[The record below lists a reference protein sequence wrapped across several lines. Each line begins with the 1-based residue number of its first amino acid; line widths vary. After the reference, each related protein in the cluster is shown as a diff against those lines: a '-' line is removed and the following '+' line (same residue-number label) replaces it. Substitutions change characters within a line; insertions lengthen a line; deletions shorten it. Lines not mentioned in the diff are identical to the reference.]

1 MKKLFVWFKNHSSNR
16 GIAMLIVLVMI
27 AIMLPI
33 AFDMNSNAKLEYEL
47 AMQYKKKA
55 EARSL
60 AESGANFAVVVF
72 DLQKQLETSLKQFFG
87 DGAASFEIWDIV
99 PFDTAVLR
107 EFTAAGPFADIT
119 DIYEQDEVDEAG
131 SAKDGEE
138 KENNLQKEDDGDP
151 FFEFPGDFRLAF
163 ANEDGKININMLD
176 SSMSD
181 SIVSILQSMISDELY
196 DFVFVEG
203 SDRVD
208 FVSREELIA
217 NIKDWI
223 DMAGGD
229 SPLYDDFFP
238 SYKLKNARLDTLDEL
253 YMVYGV
259 NNVVYKILNPYVTI
273 YSTGKINIA
282 KAEYQMLEAIIRAY
296 AEDKSLSIFSND
308 DAMRELMGKVLAE
321 RAKTSFAK
329 VDDFIS
335 VVTAE
340 GITLNSNVKNIL
352 EVKGSIYKIV
362 STGEKDGVES
372 TVEMV
377 VDREGNLY
385 YYREQ

>member
-1 MKKLFVWFKNHSSNR
+1 
-16 GIAMLIVLVMI
+16 MLIVIVMI

-33 AFDMNSNAKLEYEL
+33 AFDMNSNAKVEYEL

-55 EARSL
+55 EARAL
-60 AESGANFAVVVF
+60 AQSGANFAVVVF
-72 DLQKQLETSLKQFFG
+72 DLQKQLETSLKQFLG
-87 DGAASFEIWDIV
+87 DSAASFEIWDIV
-99 PFDTAVLR
+99 PFDTAILR

-119 DIYEQDEVDEAG
+119 DIYKKEEAEEKSSGDKGTEG
-131 SAKDGEE
+131 SAAV
-138 KENNLQKEDDGDP
+138 QKEDEGDP
-151 FFEFPGDFRLAF
+151 FFEFPGDFSLAF
-163 ANEDGKININMLD
+163 ANEDGKINLNMLD

-181 SIVSILQSMISDELY
+181 SIVSILQSMISDDIY

-203 SDRVD
+203 TDRKE

-229 SPLYDDFFP
+229 SPLYDDFIP

-259 NNVVYKILNPYVTI
+259 NNVIYKILYPYITI
-273 YSTGKINIA
+273 YSTGKINIV
-282 KAEYQMLEAIIRAY
+282 KADYQMLEAIIRAY
-296 AEDKSLSIFSND
+296 AEDKSLSIFSNE

-321 RAKTSFAK
+321 RAKTGFTN

-335 VVTAE
+335 VVSKE

-362 STGEKDGVES
+362 STGEKDGVVS
-372 TVEMV
+372 TIEMV